1 MLDHNDRNQPPNYR
15 RREDKMCPEVIEE
28 ESMSSNQHNCNDH
41 EQPDTSAWKPMFPH
55 SQHETPAR
63 ANCRSYIPTTP
74 RKILS
79 SRPDSGI
86 PSLRSRN
93 SGIGQGGK
101 TAFIFPK
108 CGLVPTPVDYWI
120 CTTFQRERYRRYF
133 MAQHRERPLFE
144 SYRELALQFPR
155 GLAESAELPEEASG
169 AVQSAWTQTRRAA

>member
-1 MLDHNDRNQPPNYR
+1 MITSSQTRRLGSRCSLIRSMKRPQEQTADRTSRPH
-15 RREDKMCPEVIEE
+15 RERYYP
-28 ESMSSNQHNCNDH
+28 
-41 EQPDTSAWKPMFPH
+41 
-55 SQHETPAR
+55 PAR
-63 ANCRSYIPTTP
+63 IRVFHH
-74 RKILS
+74 
-79 SRPDSGI
+79 SG
-86 PSLRSRN
+86 PQN